1 MLNNRF
7 LLLIIAA
14 LLAAAPAA
22 FADDGDGQGGESGIP
37 PRPVFHGSALN
48 YGTNATVEVLVLG

>member
-7 LLLIIAA
+7 FLLIIAA
-14 LLAAAPAA
+14 VMAVAPAA

-37 PRPVFHGSALN
+37 PRPVFHGSPLH
-48 YGTNATVEVLVLG
+48 YGVNATVEVQVLG